1 MAIFYL
7 HRVLTLLLFLQ
18 SPPSSYELYCLGD
31 RLELEGNI
39 KEALPYY
46 LQAVQ
51 IDSSS
56 PQLYTALINAL
67 YRLQRYDEGIAWAE
81 KGLKTLPDY
90 GKFHI
95 IMATGYLA
103 KGNFN
108 RALASYRAALATDPK
123 NENIYLAIATLHEI
137 MGNLCLARQ
146 SLLDIPET
154 DRTAGIYFQLGT
166 LSGKLNEHQ
175 AAVEF
180 YRLCVALDSSNI
192 KARLGIATGFDYLG
206 LKDSSIYYYEQTLPI
221 DSNYI
226 IRKRLIDLYTDTDQY
241 EKLIRVAS
249 EILKV
254 DYFDDAVRRTLGF
267 ARYKMGDTASALDQF
282 LTASR
287 LNPHDAYS
295 RFYVG
300 KIHLEQGRYENAR
313 QEIQSA
319 LKINPDFVELWIYLG
334 FVLIDLRQYYS
345 ARLAFEEAAYRGGHA
360 AELHYLLG
368 FCLEL
373 ENNPAAAYHQYRRAL
388 QHDSLSISYLT
399 ALANLC
405 DRSEK
410 QKEAL
415 QYFRKIVKLDTLN
428 STALNYVGYTLAEQN
443 ESLDFALTLV
453 DRALSQEPDNG
464 YIIDSRG
471 WIFYKQG
478 RYEQARA
485 ELERALEKVEDAVIL
500 EHLGDTHFMLNDQ
513 DQARRFYQRAL
524 VKDPRNRQLRK
535 KIARLKP

>member
-1 MAIFYL
+1 MAIL
-7 HRVLTLLLFLQ
+7 HLSRVLTLLLFLQ

-31 RLELEGNI
+31 RLELEGKI

-51 IDSSS
+51 IDSTS

-67 YRLQRYDEGIAWAE
+67 YRLQRYDEGLTWAE
-81 KGLKTLPDY
+81 KGLKVLPDY

-95 IMATGYLA
+95 ITATGYLA
-103 KGNFN
+103 KGDFK
-108 RALASYRAALATDPK
+108 RALASYQAALAADEE

-137 MGNLCLARQ
+137 MGNLRLARQ
-146 SLLDIPET
+146 SLLDMPET
-154 DRTAGIYFQLGT
+154 NRTPSIYFQLGT

-175 AAVEF
+175 AAIEF
-180 YRLCVALDSSNI
+180 YRLCAALDSSNL

-206 LKDSSIYYYEQTLPI
+206 IKDSSIYYYEQTLAI

-241 EKLIRVAS
+241 EKLILTAS

-254 DYFDDAVRRTLGF
+254 DYFDDAVRRALGF
-267 ARYKMGDTASALDQF
+267 ARYKMGDTVSALDQF

-287 LNPHDAYS
+287 LNPRDAYS

-300 KIHLEQGRYENAR
+300 KIHLEQGRYEKAR
-313 QEIQSA
+313 YEIQSA

-334 FVLIDLRQYYS
+334 FVLIDLSQYRS
-345 ARLAFEEAAYRGGHA
+345 ARLAFEEAAYRGGRA

-368 FCLEL
+368 FAFEL
-373 ENNPAAAYHQYRRAL
+373 EKNPTAAYHQYRLAL
-388 QHDSLSISYLT
+388 QHDSLNISYLT
-399 ALANLC
+399 TLANLC
-405 DRSEK
+405 ERSK
-410 QKEAL
+410 RQKEAL
-415 QYFRKIVKLDTLN
+415 HYFRKIVTLDTLN

-443 ESLDFALTLV
+443 ENLDYALDLV
-453 DRALSQEPDNG
+453 DRALNQEPDNG

-471 WIFYKQG
+471 WIFFKQG

-485 ELERALEKVEDAVIL
+485 ELERALEKVEDPVIL
-500 EHLGDTHFMLNDQ
+500 EHLGDTHLMLNDKN
-513 DQARRFYQRAL
+513 QARRYYQRAL
-524 VKDPRNRQLRK
+524 ERDPHNRQLRK